1 MTDIGNIGGGN
12 VPVARAQAPVKRE
25 AVALPSLKTAAAP
38 VQIDIPVEVQT
49 QAVERTKVTLA
60 EVQQASQIVASN
72 PYPVSDQRF
81 TIFKDIAGDYVTRFT
96 SLVDGSVEYYPQKG
110 LFELAQIIKG
120 RISASTID
128 TQA

>member
-1 MTDIGNIGGGN
+1 LVDISKIGGGVPTVRAS
-12 VPVARAQAPVKRE
+12 VPVKQE
-25 AVALPSLKTAAAP
+25 VALPSLKKAAAP
-38 VQIDIPVEVQT
+38 VQIDVPVEVQT
-49 QAVERTKVTLA
+49 QAVERPKVTFA

-110 LFELAQIIKG
+110 LFELVQILKG
-120 RISASTID
+120 KISAPSFD